1 MHKVKIE
8 LEFEQEPT
16 RQEVIDVIK
25 SDKFWFELVS
35 PPKYDKDKF
44 DKNYEAIFGKKKKDK
59 DGDKGKKSNSR

>member
-35 PPKYDKDKF
+35 PPNH
-44 DKNYEAIFGKKKKDK
+44 NYINNED
-59 DGDKGKKSNSR
+59 

>member
-25 SDKFWFELVS
+25 SDKFWFELIS
-35 PPKYDKDKF
+35 PPTSQVHKTQQSVK
-44 DKNYEAIFGKKKKDK
+44 
-59 DGDKGKKSNSR
+59 

>member
-35 PPKYDKDKF
+35 PPNLKGLKEFMVHKTQQS
-44 DKNYEAIFGKKKKDK
+44 GK
-59 DGDKGKKSNSR
+59 

>member
-25 SDKFWFELVS
+25 SDKFWFELIN
-35 PPKYDKDKF
+35 PPTPQVHKTQQS
-44 DKNYEAIFGKKKKDK
+44 GK
-59 DGDKGKKSNSR
+59 

>member
-35 PPKYDKDKF
+35 PPNP
-44 DKNYEAIFGKKKKDK
+44 NYFNNED
-59 DGDKGKKSNSR
+59 